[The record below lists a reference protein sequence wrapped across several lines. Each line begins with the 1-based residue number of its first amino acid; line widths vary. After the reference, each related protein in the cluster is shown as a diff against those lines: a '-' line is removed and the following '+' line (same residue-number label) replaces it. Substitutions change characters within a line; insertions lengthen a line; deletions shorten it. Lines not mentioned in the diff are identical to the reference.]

1 MSCMKMCIYILYGED
16 KKENQIEIEITEDE
30 QITNKLQKVREFFN
44 TNIFR
49 RYYI

>member
-1 MSCMKMCIYILYGED
+1 MSCMKMCIYILCGED
-16 KKENQIEIEITEDE
+16 KKENPIEIEITEDE
-30 QITNKLQKVREFFN
+30 QITNKLQKVRDFFN

>member
-1 MSCMKMCIYILYGED
+1 MKMCIYILCGEY
-16 KKENQIEIEITEDE
+16 KKVNPVEIEITEDE
-30 QITNKLQKVREFFN
+30 QITNKLQIVREFFN